1 MSVSKA
7 QKNSAKK
14 YQDSNCMRVSLIL
27 SKDIGE
33 ILLNHISKN
42 GSTKN
47 GFIIQAIKEKIER
60 ETNKNF
66 DELLKE
72 LQPAEETETAKSAE
86 ASATEK
92 GEE

>member
-1 MSVSKA
+1 MGVSKA

-27 SKDIGE
+27 NKDIGE
-33 ILLNHISKN
+33 ILLNHITKN

-60 ETNKNF
+60 ETGKKIE
-66 DELLKE
+66 ELTAE
-72 LQPAEETETAKSAE
+72 IQTAEERETAKSAE

-92 GEE
+92 GRE